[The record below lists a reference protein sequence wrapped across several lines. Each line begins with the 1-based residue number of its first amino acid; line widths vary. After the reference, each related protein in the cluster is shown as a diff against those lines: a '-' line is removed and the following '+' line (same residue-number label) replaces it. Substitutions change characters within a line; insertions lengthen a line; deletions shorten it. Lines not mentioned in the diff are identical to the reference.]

1 MKAHV
6 PISSH
11 ARRIALAALLALLPL
26 TACDDSFNQSQPL
39 PLEPTTVSLADY
51 RTGQL
56 GEATAF
62 QLGDSRTVLPSQ
74 TSDWDFVFWVTDAS
88 APQFRPR
95 DMIASG
101 DSDAGLAPV
110 DVDFDALEEAP
121 ESGYRTNEPVSAEVG
136 AVYAVRSRQDPRL
149 GLTCRRYAKIRVA
162 SVDTA
167 AGTVT
172 FDHLVNPNCQSRN
185 LLPGEQGQQDD

>member
-1 MKAHV
+1 MKAPV
-6 PISSH
+6 PIFSH
-11 ARRIALAALLALLPL
+11 ARRIAPVALLALLPL
-26 TACDDSFNQSQPL
+26 AACGDSLNQPQPL
-39 PLEPTTVSLADY
+39 PMEPSTVSLADF
-51 RTGQL
+51 RTGEL

-62 QLGDSRTVLPSQ
+62 QLSNSRTVLPSQ
-74 TSDWDFVFWVTDAS
+74 SSDWDFVFWVTDDG

-101 DSDAGLAPV
+101 SSGAGLAPV
-110 DVDFDALEEAP
+110 DVEFDALEEAP
-121 ESGYRTNEPVSAEVG
+121 GSGYRTNEPVSAEVG

-172 FDHLVNPNCQSRN
+172 LDHLVNPNCQSRN

>member
-11 ARRIALAALLALLPL
+11 ARRIALATLLAVLPL
-26 TACDDSFNQSQPL
+26 AACDDSFNQPQPL
-39 PLEPTTVSLADY
+39 PSEPTTVSLADF

-62 QLGDSRTVLPSQ
+62 QLSGGRTVQPNQ
-74 TSDWDFVFWVTDAS
+74 TSDWDFVFWVTDGGD
-88 APQFRPR
+88 PQFRPR
-95 DMIASG
+95 DMIVSG
-101 DSDAGLAPV
+101 DSNAGLAPV
-110 DVDFDALEEAP
+110 DVGFDALEEAP
-121 ESGYRTNEPVSAEVG
+121 ESGYRTNEPVAADSG

-149 GLTCRRYAKIRVA
+149 GLTCRRFAKIRVT
-162 SVDTA
+162 SVNTE

-185 LLPGEQGQQDD
+185 LLPGEQGQQNQ